1 MTCDVAGGSGGGEVD
16 GKASEPGEGEKD
28 SGRVLGWLAGLGRM
42 WWRGVRWGGDGGRGG
57 GEGGRWGVGSWGGG
71 GRWVWGVGGGG
82 DDRGGKGRRGG
93 FQGVGCG
100 DEVVERGGCGSW
112 AGCVR
117 EFSAFV
123 VHPRLHCQLM

>member
-71 GRWVWGVGGGG
+71 GRWVWGVGGVVTIGGERGEGGVFKGLVVGMRLWRGG
-82 DDRGGKGRRGG
+82 DADLGLVVFGNFQPLWCTRG
-93 FQGVGCG
+93 CI
-100 DEVVERGGCGSW
+100 
-112 AGCVR
+112 AN
-117 EFSAFV
+117 
-123 VHPRLHCQLM
+123 